1 MSSANI
7 VAEIH
12 QKLCHER
19 TLSTGEPCTC
29 EYVTLLQSFHRCTL
43 SLSIHC
49 VLFRRSFKTVMF
61 SRFLKATLNF
71 MKKVY
76 NGGFAR
82 EFSVSMLTIVL
93 VRNYVSETRK
103 NNQNQPKNICEN
115 KISKLFYWKVSSG
128 FMRQGLQSSY
138 SFAKIQNVGKPKLSN
153 EKIQCF
159 IGERFHI
166 SFPYT
171 NASKAIVILFCRDY
185 HCHNTLKYFRLTQ

>member
-115 KISKLFYWKVSSG
+115 KY
-128 FMRQGLQSSY
+128 QSS
-138 SFAKIQNVGKPKLSN
+138 
-153 EKIQCF
+153 F
-159 IGERFHI
+159 IGKFLVDLCDKVCRAHTVLPRSKTQENQNFLRKKFSVSLEKDFIFRFHI
-166 SFPYT
+166 LMPQKQLSSCFVVT
-171 NASKAIVILFCRDY
+171 TIVTIL
-185 HCHNTLKYFRLTQ
+185 